1 MASAWA
7 ELYAKSLAAWA
18 AKFNSSHG
26 AALFRVSESAEA
38 PLAKAEGWFR
48 YQVVIRAPSTKDIVK
63 AVKWIEAER
72 PAPKELRIAFDV
84 DAIDLA

>member
-1 MASAWA
+1 MSFE
-7 ELYAKSLAAWA
+7 EL
-18 AKFNSSHG
+18 
-26 AALFRVSESAEA
+26 RSEIKEKIRACKTQDELKA
-38 PLAKAEGWFR
+38 LAKAEGWFR